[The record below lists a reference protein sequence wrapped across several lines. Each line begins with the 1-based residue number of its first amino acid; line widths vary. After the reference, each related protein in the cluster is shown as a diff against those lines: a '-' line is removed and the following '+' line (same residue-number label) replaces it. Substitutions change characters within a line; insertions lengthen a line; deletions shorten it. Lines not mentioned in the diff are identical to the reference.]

1 MILNLVFAAL
11 VLLLCSVALIFWP
24 RSAKATADQS
34 QKELFRERLQLL
46 VQARDYGELAE
57 EDFGTAAAELKS
69 QFLVQQQQRLA
80 APEQR
85 HFKLESAMLAVLVLV
100 VAISYSLN
108 GHYQQLT
115 DWENAQKNLPAYGE
129 RSLLNKGEPLSEE
142 EVTLFGLALR
152 TKLANEGDD
161 AVAWF
166 VLGRIWFSQG
176 LVDEAIESFE
186 RALSLTPDRSNVL
199 LSYAQALLVTE
210 SAENLQKA
218 ARSLGRVL
226 EVDPG
231 NQDAL
236 AMLALI
242 AQERGDFAEA
252 KAAWQVVLAQIPA
265 DDPRRSMIEQQ
276 LAQLPAAA
284 NAKIAAD
291 AATDGIVTNSADA
304 VSTTTSEKSD
314 LPTAGRRINIELTI
328 PPELA
333 AQFANATLFV
343 VAKAAT
349 GSPMPLAVQKL
360 PVVAGTQQIELTSAM
375 VMQAGW
381 GLENVDQVLV
391 SARLSQ
397 SGTVTKT
404 SGDPEVQSAVLD
416 LTKGPVKLSL
426 TME

>member
-1 MILNLVFAAL
+1 MIVNLIFAAL
-11 VLLLCSVALIFWP
+11 MLLLCSAVFIFWP
-24 RSAKATADQS
+24 RRAKNTADQS

-57 EDFGTAAAELKS
+57 EDFATAASELKS
-69 QFLVQQQQRLA
+69 QFLAQQQHRLT
-80 APEQR
+80 APEKR
-85 HFKLESAMLAVLVLV
+85 HFKLEFAMLALVVLV

-108 GHYQQLT
+108 GHYQQLQ
-115 DWENAQKNLPAYGE
+115 DWETAQQNLSSYGE

-186 RALSLTPDRSNVL
+186 RALSLTPDRSNLL

-276 LAQLPAAA
+276 LAQLPGAEPAVA
-284 NAKIAAD
+284 TEPTTSSAAD
-291 AATDGIVTNSADA
+291 LTA
-304 VSTTTSEKSD
+304 SD
-314 LPTAGRRINIELTI
+314 RRISLELTI

-333 AQFANATLFV
+333 AKFADATLFV
-343 VAKAAT
+343 VAKAVI

-360 PVVAGTQQIELTSAM
+360 PVKAGTQQIELTSAM

-381 GLENVDQVLV
+381 GLDNVDQVLV

-404 SGDPEVQSAVLD
+404 AGDPEVQSKELD
-416 LTKGPVKLSL
+416 LSKGPVKLSL

>member
-1 MILNLVFAAL
+1 MIANLIFAAL
-11 VLLLCSVALIFWP
+11 ILLLCATAFIFWP
-24 RSAKATADQS
+24 RNAKTTADQS

-57 EDFGTAAAELKS
+57 EDFSTAAAELKS
-69 QFLVQQQQRLA
+69 QFLAQQQLRLTT
-80 APEQR
+80 PEQR
-85 HFKLESAMLAVLVLV
+85 HFKLEFAMLAVVVLV

-108 GHYQQLT
+108 GHYRQLQ
-115 DWENAQKNLPAYGE
+115 DWEMAQQNLAAYGE
-129 RSLLNKGEPLSEE
+129 RSLLNRGEPLSEE
-142 EVTLFGLALR
+142 ELTLFGLALR

-186 RALSLTPDRSNVL
+186 RALRLTPDRSNLL
-199 LSYAQALLVTE
+199 LSYAQALLVTD

-242 AQERGDFAEA
+242 AQERGDVAEA
-252 KAAWQVVLAQIPA
+252 KAAWQVLLSQLPA

-276 LAQLPAAA
+276 LAQLPGATTATDTMPEAAA
-284 NAKIAAD
+284 SAKPTTD
-291 AATDGIVTNSADA
+291 LAAT
-304 VSTTTSEKSD
+304 
-314 LPTAGRRINIELTI
+314 GRRISLELTI
-328 PPELA
+328 PPALA
-333 AQFANATLFV
+333 TTFADATLFV
-343 VAKAAT
+343 VAKAVE

-360 PVVAGTQQIELTSAM
+360 PVTAGTQQIELTSAM

-381 GLENVDQVLV
+381 GLDNVDEVVV

-397 SGTVTKT
+397 SGSVTKT
-404 SGDPEVQSAVLD
+404 AGDPEVQSKVLD
-416 LTKGPVKLSL
+416 LSKGPVELSL

>member
-1 MILNLVFAAL
+1 V
-11 VLLLCSVALIFWP
+11 
-24 RSAKATADQS
+24 
-34 QKELFRERLQLL
+34 
-46 VQARDYGELAE
+46 
-57 EDFGTAAAELKS
+57 
-69 QFLVQQQQRLA
+69 
-80 APEQR
+80 
-85 HFKLESAMLAVLVLV
+85 
-100 VAISYSLN
+100 
-108 GHYQQLT
+108 
-115 DWENAQKNLPAYGE
+115 
-129 RSLLNKGEPLSEE
+129 
-142 EVTLFGLALR
+142 FGLALR

-186 RALSLTPDRSNVL
+186 RALRLTPDRSNLL

-210 SAENLQKA
+210 SADNLQKA

-242 AQERGDFAEA
+242 AQERGDVAEA
-252 KAAWQVVLAQIPA
+252 KAAWQVVLSQIPQ
-265 DDPRRSMIEQQ
+265 DDPRRGMIEQQ
-276 LAQLPAAA
+276 LAQLPGATQTAETA
-284 NAKIAAD
+284 VIN
-291 AATDGIVTNSADA
+291 ATD
-304 VSTTTSEKSD
+304 
-314 LPTAGRRINIELTI
+314 LPATGRRISIELTI
-328 PPELA
+328 PAALA
-333 AQFANATLFV
+333 TKFADATLFV

-360 PVVAGTQQIELTSAM
+360 PVKAGTQQLELTSAM

-381 GLENVDQVLV
+381 GLDNVDEVLV

-397 SGTVTKT
+397 SGSVTKT
-404 SGDPEVQSAVLD
+404 AGDPEVQSKVLD
-416 LTKGPVKLSL
+416 LSKGPVTLSL

>member
-1 MILNLVFAAL
+1 MIFNLVFAASL
-11 VLLLCSVALIFWP
+11 LLLCCGVLIFWP
-24 RSAKATADQS
+24 RQAKTAADHS

-69 QFLVQQQQRLA
+69 QFLQQEQQRLV
-80 APEQR
+80 APATR
-85 HFKLESAMLAVLVLV
+85 HFKLELCMLAALVLV
-100 VAISYSLN
+100 VAGSYSLN
-108 GHYQQLT
+108 GHYQQLQ
-115 DWENAQKNLPAYGE
+115 DWETAQQNLSAYGE

-142 EVTLFGLALR
+142 ELTLFGLALR

-186 RALSLTPDRSNVL
+186 RALSLTPDRSNLL

-210 SAENLQKA
+210 SAESLQKA

-242 AQERGDFAEA
+242 AQERGDFSEA
-252 KAAWQVVLAQIPA
+252 KAAWQVVLSQIPA

-276 LAQLPAAA
+276 LAQLPGDTE
-284 NAKIAAD
+284 NSVNTTTAD
-291 AATDGIVTNSADA
+291 ATANKPGTASTVT
-304 VSTTTSEKSD
+304 VEKSD
-314 LPTAGRRINIELTI
+314 LSAVGRRISVELTI

-333 AQFANATLFV
+333 SKFANATLFV
-343 VAKAAT
+343 VAKAVV

-360 PVVAGTQQIELTSAM
+360 PVISGTQQIELTSAM

-381 GLENVDQVLV
+381 GLDNVDEVVV

-404 SGDPEVQSAVLD
+404 AGDPEVQSAVLD

>member
-1 MILNLVFAAL
+1 MISNLVFAASL
-11 VLLLCSVALIFWP
+11 LLLCCAVLIFWP
-24 RSAKATADQS
+24 RQAKTAADQS

-46 VQARDYGELAE
+46 VQARDYGELAD

-69 QFLVQQQQRLA
+69 QFLQQEQQRLV
-80 APEQR
+80 APATR
-85 HFKLESAMLAVLVLV
+85 HFKLELGMLAALVLV
-100 VAISYSLN
+100 VAGSYSLN
-108 GHYQQLT
+108 GHYQQLQQ
-115 DWENAQKNLPAYGE
+115 WETAQQNLSAYGE

-142 EVTLFGLALR
+142 ELTMFGLALR

-186 RALSLTPDRSNVL
+186 QALRLTPDRSNLL

-210 SAENLQKA
+210 SADNLQKA

-242 AQERGDFAEA
+242 AQERGDFVEAE
-252 KAAWQVVLAQIPA
+252 AAWQVVLAQLPA

-276 LAQLPAAA
+276 LAQLPGATQT
-284 NAKIAAD
+284 AKTVAS
-291 AATDGIVTNSADA
+291 DGA
-304 VSTTTSEKSD
+304 D
-314 LPTAGRRINIELTI
+314 LPASGRRISIELTI
-328 PPELA
+328 APALA
-333 AQFANATLFV
+333 TKFADATLFV

-360 PVVAGTQQIELTSAM
+360 PVKAGTQQLELTSAM

-381 GLENVDQVLV
+381 GLDNVDKVLV

-397 SGTVTKT
+397 SGSVTKT
-404 SGDPEVQSAVLD
+404 AGDPEVQSKELD
-416 LTKGPVKLSL
+416 LSKGPVTLSL
-426 TME
+426 IME

>member
-1 MILNLVFAAL
+1 MILNLIFAAL
-11 VLLLCSVALIFWP
+11 MLLLSAAVLIFWP
-24 RSAKATADQS
+24 RRAKTTADQS

-46 VQARDYGELAE
+46 VQARDYGELAD
-57 EDFGTAAAELKS
+57 EDFATAAAELKS
-69 QFLVQQQQRLA
+69 QFLVLEQQRQA
-80 APEQR
+80 TPEKR
-85 HFKLESAMLAVLVLV
+85 HFKLEFTMLTVVVLV

-115 DWENAQKNLPAYGE
+115 DWETAQQNLPSYGE
-129 RSLLNKGEPLSEE
+129 RSLLNKGEPLSEAE
-142 EVTLFGLALR
+142 MTLFGLALR

-186 RALSLTPDRSNVL
+186 RALSLTPDRSNLL

-276 LAQLPAAA
+276 LAQLPAAN
-284 NAKIAAD
+284 NAEQA
-291 AATDGIVTNSADA
+291 TNSTNSDPLAN
-304 VSTTTSEKSD
+304 STATATNEKSD
-314 LPTAGRRINIELTI
+314 LPTAGRRISLELTI

-333 AQFANATLFV
+333 TKFANATLFV
-343 VAKAAT
+343 VAKAVA

-360 PVVAGTQQIELTSAM
+360 PVKAGTQQIELTSAM

-381 GLENVDQVLV
+381 GLDNVDEVMV

-397 SGTVTKT
+397 SGAVTKT
-404 SGDPEVQSAVLD
+404 AGDPEVQSAVLD
-416 LTKGPVKLSL
+416 LSKGPVKLSL

>member
-1 MILNLVFAAL
+1 MIANLIFAAL
-11 VLLLCSVALIFWP
+11 ILLLCATAFIFWP
-24 RSAKATADQS
+24 RSAKTTADQS

-57 EDFGTAAAELKS
+57 EDFSTAAAELKS
-69 QFLVQQQQRLA
+69 QFLAQQQQLLTT
-80 APEQR
+80 PEQR
-85 HFKLESAMLAVLVLV
+85 HFKLEFAMLATVVLV

-108 GHYQQLT
+108 GHYQQLR
-115 DWENAQKNLPAYGE
+115 DWEMAQQNLAAYGE

-142 EVTLFGLALR
+142 ELTMFGLALR

-186 RALSLTPDRSNVL
+186 RALRLTPDRSNLL
-199 LSYAQALLVTE
+199 LSYAQALLVTD

-242 AQERGDFAEA
+242 AQERGDVAEA
-252 KAAWQVVLAQIPA
+252 RAAWQVLLAQIPA

-276 LAQLPAAA
+276 LAQLPGAKTATDTMPEAAA
-284 NAKIAAD
+284 SAKPTAD
-291 AATDGIVTNSADA
+291 LAAT
-304 VSTTTSEKSD
+304 
-314 LPTAGRRINIELTI
+314 GRRISLELTI
-328 PPELA
+328 PAELA
-333 AQFANATLFV
+333 TKFADATLFV
-343 VAKAAT
+343 VAKAVE

-360 PVVAGTQQIELTSAM
+360 PVTAGTQQIELTSAM

-381 GLENVDQVLV
+381 GLDNVDEVVV

-397 SGTVTKT
+397 SGSVTKT
-404 SGDPEVQSAVLD
+404 AGDPEVQSKVLD
-416 LTKGPVKLSL
+416 LRKGPVELSL

>member
-1 MILNLVFAAL
+1 MIVNLTFAAL
-11 VLLLCSVALIFWP
+11 MLLLCAAAIIFWP
-24 RSAKATADQS
+24 RSAKTTADQS

-57 EDFGTAAAELKS
+57 EDFATAASELKS
-69 QFLVQQQQRLA
+69 QFLAQQQHQLTT
-80 APEQR
+80 PEQR
-85 HFKLESAMLAVLVLV
+85 HFKLELGMLVVVVLV

-108 GHYQQLT
+108 GHYRQLHDWQTAQQ
-115 DWENAQKNLPAYGE
+115 NLPSYGE

-186 RALSLTPDRSNVL
+186 RALSLTPDRSNLL

-276 LAQLPAAA
+276 LAQLPAAQQA
-284 NAKIAAD
+284 AEPVAAKATAGTATVSEKGAAD
-291 AATDGIVTNSADA
+291 
-304 VSTTTSEKSD
+304 
-314 LPTAGRRINIELTI
+314 LPASGRRISLALTI
-328 PPELA
+328 SPELA
-333 AQFANATLFV
+333 TKFANATLFV
-343 VAKAAT
+343 VAKAVA

-360 PVVAGTQQIELTSAM
+360 PVTAGTQQIELTSAM

-381 GLENVDQVLV
+381 GLDNVDEVLV
-391 SARLSQ
+391 SVRLSQ

-404 SGDPEVQSAVLD
+404 AGDPEVQSKALD
-416 LTKGPVKLSL
+416 LSKGPVKLSL